1 MKTSMK
7 ALAGFVV
14 LASVIGTGWLALPAA
29 PLTNNPGVSSTP
41 NIAPGVNNNPN
52 PAPGV
57 STNLPPGA
65 SATKLPPG
73 VTTNLPPGASN
84 KPF

>member
-7 ALAGFVV
+7 AVAGFVV
-14 LASVIGTGWLALPAA
+14 LASIMGTGWLALPAA
-29 PLTNNPGVSSTP
+29 PLTNNPGVSSSPTIAPGVSGNP
-41 NIAPGVNNNPN
+41 NIAPGV
-52 PAPGV
+52 
-57 STNLPPGA
+57 STN
-65 SATKLPPG
+65 LPPG